1 MAKTEST
8 LINMVLAL
16 LIITVI
22 AGASLG
28 MVYKVT
34 KEPIAMAKLAKQQK
48 AIEEVVPGF
57 DNNPTDEMYQLTSKE
72 GYTLQVFPCKKG
84 DELLGVAIASKTDK
98 GFSGEIKIMVGLK
111 PDGTILNYS
120 VLEHKE
126 TPGLGTKMGDW
137 FRGDNASQSIINRD
151 PSNTK
156 MTVSK
161 DGGDIDAITAA
172 TISSRAF
179 LDAVM
184 IAYNTYIENA
194 DAQSAA
200 PTIQKGAN
208 HE

>member
-8 LINMVLAL
+8 LVNMVLTL

-72 GYTLQVFPCKKG
+72 GYALQVFPCKKG
-84 DELLGVAIASKTDK
+84 DELLGVAISTKTDK

-126 TPGLGTKMGDW
+126 TPGLGSKMNDW
-137 FRGDNASQSIINRD
+137 FRGDHASQSIINRD
-151 PSNTK
+151 PSTAK

-179 LDAVM
+179 LDAIMV
-184 IAYNTYIENA
+184 AYNTYKENA
-194 DAQSAA
+194 DAQSAES
-200 PTIQKGAN
+200 TIQKGAKS
-208 HE
+208 